1 MSEFKASSFGGEFGG
16 GSEFVGVTT
25 FTTPYYFVPPSGTT
39 AERPSGAPP
48 GTLRFNTD
56 IGRLEV
62 WRNDHWA
69 TILGES
75 PELGDHGANNGES
88 RVGTGTRALFAGGS
102 NIPTMDGKIEYITI
116 ETLGNTVEFGD
127 MAVDAR
133 TYMGQASSRTTA
145 LFAGGYSPGRV
156 NTVSS
161 CIFATT
167 GNTTDYSDLSSARFG
182 VCGLSNQTRAL
193 FAGGSPTSGSNAGQ
207 NVIEFFT
214 ISAGGTVQDFGD
226 LVTKMWGGMTC
237 SSSVRGII
245 GGGTNAPGGGAV
257 NRIDYVTISTTGNSQ
272 DFGDFSGLWY
282 TGASSSNATRG
293 VFGGGNYGGSSTNV
307 IEFLTIASTGN
318 TMDFGELTVARV
330 QPTGASNPTRAVFA
344 GGYTS
349 GPAVFHETIDYVTIS
364 TTGDA
369 VDFGDAVVTT
379 HPQSWSGVS
388 NGHGGL

>member
-1 MSEFKASSFGGEFGG
+1 MSEFKAAGFSDEFGG
-16 GSEFVGVTT
+16 GPDLVGITT
-25 FTTPYYFVPPSGTT
+25 LTSPYYFVPPSGTT
-39 AERPSGAPP
+39 AQRPSNPAP

-62 WRNDHWA
+62 WRNDHWG

-75 PELGDHGANNGES
+75 PNLGDHNAAAGQS
-88 RVGTGTRALFAGGS
+88 RAGTGTRALFAGGS

-127 MAVDAR
+127 MSVDAR
-133 TYMGQASSRTTA
+133 TYMGGASSRTRA
-145 LFAGGYSPGRV
+145 LFAGGYSPSPV
-156 NTVSS
+156 NTVST
-161 CIFATT
+161 CIFAST
-167 GNTTDYSDLSSARFG
+167 GNTSDYSDLSSARFG

-207 NVIEFFT
+207 NVIDYFT

-237 SSSVRGII
+237 ASSVRGIL
-245 GGGTNAPGGGAV
+245 GAGTNAPGGGAV
-257 NRIDYVTISTTGNSQ
+257 NRIDFVTISTQGNSQ
-272 DFGDFSGLWY
+272 DFGEFNGLWY
-282 TGASSSNATRG
+282 TGGFSSNATRG

-318 TMDFGELTVARV
+318 SMNFGDLTATRT
-330 QPTGASNPTRAVFA
+330 QPAGASNATRAVFA
-344 GGYTS
+344 GGYST
-349 GPAVFHETIDYVTIS
+349 GPAEFHETIDYVTIS